1 MAISRDFLGSVKLEI
16 DMANKGDK
24 SIALELSEEL
34 LWVKHTADW
43 SVCSMASKELVRQ
56 EELIKEWEQKA
67 LNWLASPEAAARLE
81 GYQYLGQKLARAK
94 EDRELLLKQL
104 KKALS
109 MLERADCSTGYCCCG
124 SKMDTHNLG
133 DGHSPVDE
141 GDYYLSKCIENTREL
156 ISSMENPSF

>member
-24 SIALELSEEL
+24 SVALELSEEL
-34 LWVKHTADW
+34 LWVKHTANW
-43 SVCSMASKELVRQ
+43 EVCSMASKELVRQ

-67 LNWLASPEAAARLE
+67 SNWLASPEATSRLE
-81 GYQYLGQKLARAK
+81 GYLSLSQKLAR
-94 EDRELLLKQL
+94 EEENRELLLKQL
-104 KKALS
+104 KAALF

-124 SKMDTHNLG
+124 SKMGTHTFE

-141 GDYYLSKCIENTREL
+141 GDYYLLKCIENTREV